1 MNKRVL
7 RHIVFWVTY
16 FIINTL
22 FEFSWIQ
29 SFFPNPNHRDEIVM
43 QAVLTNAIILP
54 SKLLF
59 TYFVFYFSIPK
70 AFNKTLNSNVNIIIT
85 TLVFV
90 ASIFLHRVLA
100 TFLLVENPSFT
111 NQVKLTYDN
120 MFTVSQLFASMLDL
134 GFICGV
140 AIVIKLFRMQMN
152 NLSREKDLS
161 KEKLE
166 TELKFLKNQINPHFL
181 FNTLN
186 NIYALSR
193 KKSDLA
199 PVIIMKLSKLLRF
212 MLYEAEKSQVPI
224 SEEIRV
230 LEDYVEVEKVRFS
243 KRLRITF
250 NQEIDDQNQSITPL
264 ILLPFIENAFKHGPG
279 EMLADTFID
288 ISIML
293 KNGYLSFIVTNSKE
307 AKECESSDR
316 KIGLS
321 NVRRQ
326 LELMY
331 TEFKLDIENLSD
343 TFKINLSINLNKS
356 AAV

>member
-1 MNKRVL
+1 V
-7 RHIVFWVTY
+7 IT
-16 FIINTL
+16 T
-22 FEFSWIQ
+22 
-29 SFFPNPNHRDEIVM
+29 
-43 QAVLTNAIILP
+43 
-54 SKLLF
+54 
-59 TYFVFYFSIPK
+59 FVFI
-70 AFNKTLNSNVNIIIT
+70 
-85 TLVFV
+85 

-100 TFLLVENPSFT
+100 TFLLVENPSFS
-111 NQVKLTYDN
+111 NQVTLTYNN
-120 MFTVSQLFASMLDL
+120 MFSISQLFASMLDL

-140 AIVIKLFRMQMN
+140 AIVFKLFRMQ
-152 NLSREKDLS
+152 LSNINREKDLS

-186 NIYALSR
+186 NIYALAR

-212 MLYEAEKSQVPI
+212 MLYEAEKSHVPI
-224 SEEIRV
+224 AEEIRV

-243 KRLRITF
+243 KRLHITF
-250 NQEIDDQNQSITPL
+250 TQDIDDQSQAITPL

-279 EMLADTFID
+279 EMLSDTFID
-288 ISIML
+288 INIML
-293 KNGYLSFIVTNSKE
+293 NNGYLNFMVINSKE
-307 AKECESSDR
+307 AKECESNAK
-316 KIGLS
+316 KIGLN

-331 TEFKLDIENLSD
+331 KEFKLDIENLNN
-343 TFKINLSINLNKS
+343 TFKINLSINLNKN

>member
-1 MNKRVL
+1 VNKRIV
-7 RHIVFWVTY
+7 RHILFWVTY
-16 FIINTL
+16 FIVNTL

-29 SFFPNPNHRDEIVM
+29 SFFPNTKHEDLIN
-43 QAVLTNAIILP
+43 QAILTNVIIIP

-59 TYFVFYFSIPK
+59 TYFVFFFTIPR
-70 AFNKTLNSNVNIIIT
+70 AFNKTLDNTANMVIT

-90 ASIFLHRVLA
+90 ASIFFHRILA
-100 TFLLVENPSFT
+100 TALLFWYPSFSHAM
-111 NQVKLTYDN
+111 KLT
-120 MFTVSQLFASMLDL
+120 FSEIFSISQLFASMLDL

-140 AIVIKLFRMQMN
+140 AIVFKLFRMQLSN
-152 NLSREKDLS
+152 ISREKDLS

-186 NIYALSR
+186 NIYALAR

-212 MLYEAEKSQVPI
+212 MLYEAEKSHVPI

-243 KRLRITF
+243 KRLHITF
-250 NQEIDDQNQSITPL
+250 TQDIDNQNQAITPL

-279 EMLADTFID
+279 EMLSDTFID
-288 ISIML
+288 INIML
-293 KNGYLSFIVTNSKE
+293 ENGYLSFAVTNSKE
-307 AKECESSDR
+307 AKECESVAK

-343 TFKINLSINLNKS
+343 TFKINLSINLNKN

>member
-1 MNKRVL
+1 MNKRIL
-7 RHIVFWVTY
+7 RHILFWTTY
-16 FIINTL
+16 FIINSL

-29 SFFPNPNHRDEIVM
+29 SFFPNGKHADLIM
-43 QAVLTNAIILP
+43 QAVLTNLIIMP

-70 AFNKTLNSNVNIIIT
+70 ALNKSVNSAVNIIIT
-85 TLVFV
+85 LLVFIT
-90 ASIFLHRVLA
+90 SIFLHRFLA
-100 TFLLVENPSFT
+100 TYLLVTNPLFQ

-120 MFTVSQLFASMLDL
+120 MFSISQLFASMLDL

-140 AIVIKLFRMQMN
+140 AIVIKLFRMQLS
-152 NLSREKDLS
+152 NLKREKDLS

-166 TELKFLKNQINPHFL
+166 TELKFLKTQINPHFL

-186 NIYALSR
+186 NIYALAR

-199 PVIIMKLSKLLRF
+199 PVIILKLSKLLRF

-224 SEEIRV
+224 SEEIRI
-230 LEDYVEVEKVRFS
+230 LEDYVEVEKIRFS
-243 KRLRITF
+243 KRLHITF
-250 NQEIDDQNQSITPL
+250 NQDIDNQNQSITPL

-279 EMLADTFID
+279 EMLSDTFID
-288 ISIML
+288 INITL
-293 KNGYLSFIVTNSKE
+293 KNGYLTFEVTNSKE
-307 AKECESSDR
+307 IKECDKLIE

-331 TEFKLDIENLSD
+331 VEFKLTIENLSD
-343 TFKINLSINLNKS
+343 TFKVNLFINLNKN